1 MAEYKTFSAQI
12 EVDDA
17 VFCCPYCG
25 AKIGQVNIAFAR
37 YFPDGPRVM
46 FGFGGCCKA
55 ADDVLFELPA
65 DTALSYATLPGVL
78 DNVIEMLQAVKAE
91 AEGGVESAGHR
102 V

>member
-65 DTALSYATLPGVL
+65 DTALSYAQLPGVL

-91 AEGGVESAGHR
+91 AEGGVESAGH
-102 V
+102 

>member
-91 AEGGVESAGHR
+91 AEGGVESASH
-102 V
+102 

>member
-1 MAEYKTFSAQI
+1 MADYKTLSAQI
-12 EVDDA
+12 EVEDA

-65 DTALSYATLPGVL
+65 DTALSYVTMPGVL
-78 DNVIEMLQAVKAE
+78 DNVIEMLQAAK
-91 AEGGVESAGHR
+91 AEGGVESAGH
-102 V
+102 